1 MEQLNKNRLIGGVV
15 LLLAGLLFVP
25 AILTPNSEPLSN
37 PQFGSDTASPQVVIQ
52 QPEKTTTIPEVAPL
66 TLESI
71 DQSKTTGKNLV
82 AATVP
87 KTTNPVT
94 KAQDLLPE
102 KSTQSQP
109 MVAIKLESL
118 AQSDASKPRRTGS
131 NSKSIPES
139 WVRVGSFSNLDNAD
153 KLAEQLKRRQYS
165 VKIENTTIS
174 GKSYRRVLIGPFRSE
189 KDLSN
194 VLEQIRSEGFSP
206 SIQR

>member
-37 PQFGSDTASPQVVIQ
+37 PQFGSDTVSPQVVIQ

-71 DQSKTTGKNLV
+71 DQSKTTGQEVVV
-82 AATVP
+82 ATAPT
-87 KTTNPVT
+87 KTNPVT
-94 KAQDLLPE
+94 KAQDLLPQ
-102 KSTQSQP
+102 KSTQNKP

-118 AQSDASKPRRTGS
+118 AQSDSTKPKHTDSKT
-131 NSKSIPES
+131 IPES

-194 VLEQIRSEGFSP
+194 VLKQIRSEGFSP